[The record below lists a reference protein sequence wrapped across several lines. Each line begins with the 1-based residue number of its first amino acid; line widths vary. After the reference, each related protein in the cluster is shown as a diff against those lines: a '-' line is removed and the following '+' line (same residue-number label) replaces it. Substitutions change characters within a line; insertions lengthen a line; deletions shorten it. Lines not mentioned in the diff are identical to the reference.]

1 MPGLI
6 LGVDICDDYAQIS
19 MFDPEQCDAIA
30 VGLGTGDEEKYLIPT
45 MVCKKKGEDIWLIG
59 EEAYRSALFGEGSM
73 VDKLVKLT
81 SREGTATIEGVMY
94 TASEMLG
101 TYLDKILTI
110 PRERTGIREIASI
123 VYTVRDMN
131 PRVMDVLVELS
142 EKMGVP
148 RDRVHILNHAESF
161 LFYVL
166 SQKPEIWSN
175 QVCAFDVYDHG
186 LDYYEFRMLRGR
198 RPQVVEV
205 MHESLEEGFSL
216 EILET
221 PSGEKLADRILSTCA
236 ARMMNKKVISTVF
249 LTGKGFDHTEWA
261 EEFLR
266 YICSKRRVFGGQ
278 NLFSK
283 GAAFV
288 AFDSIQETTAYPY
301 ICICEGRIRSQVA
314 VNVQY
319 EGRNRQL
326 VMAAAGSNWYET
338 KASATF
344 VLDDMDSIDFL
355 VTPVGSSTAVRY
367 PVHLEGFPERPNKT
381 TKVEVIVS
389 FNGEKSMTVRV
400 FDRGFG
406 ELFPSSGKM
415 IRQDIYI

>member
-1 MPGLI
+1 
-6 LGVDICDDYAQIS
+6 
-19 MFDPEQCDAIA
+19 
-30 VGLGTGDEEKYLIPT
+30 
-45 MVCKKKGEDIWLIG
+45 
-59 EEAYRSALFGEGSM
+59 
-73 VDKLVKLT
+73 
-81 SREGTATIEGVMY
+81 
-94 TASEMLG
+94 
-101 TYLDKILTI
+101 
-110 PRERTGIREIASI
+110 
-123 VYTVRDMN
+123 MN
-131 PRVMDVLVELS
+131 PTVMDVLVELS

-148 RDRVHILNHAESF
+148 RDRVHILNHTEAF

-186 LDYYEFRMLRGR
+186 LDYYEFRMMRGR

-205 MHESLEEGFSL
+205 FHQPLEEGFSL

-236 ARMMNKKVISTVF
+236 ARVMNRKVISTVF
-249 LTGKGFDHTEWA
+249 LTGRGFEHTEWA

-266 YICSKRRVFGGQ
+266 FICSKRRVFGGQ

-301 ICICEGRIRSQVA
+301 VCICEGRIRSQVA

-338 KASATF
+338 KSSASF
-344 VLDDMDSIDFL
+344 ILDDTDSIDFL
-355 VTPVGSSTAVRY
+355 VTPVGSPTAMK
-367 PVHLEGFPERPNKT
+367 HSISLQEFPKRPNKT
-381 TKVEVIVS
+381 TRVEVIVS
-389 FNGEKSMTVRV
+389 FQGEKSMTVRV

-406 ELFPSSGKM
+406 ELFPSSGQM
-415 IRQDIYI
+415 VRQDIYI